1 MLRLLLRDLVP
12 TSLTLSLRLGE
23 RDKVSV
29 YVVTTRLRGQLYSA
43 INADQYRDYKIFYTM
58 PDIIAQ
64 YKNQQYTEKYTS
76 VD

>member
-1 MLRLLLRDLVP
+1 MLRLLLRDLVL

-29 YVVTTRLRGQLYSA
+29 YVVTTRFRGELYSA
-43 INADQYRDYKIFYTM
+43 INADQYREYKIFYTM
-58 PDIIAQ
+58 SDITAH
-64 YKNQQYTEKYTS
+64 YRNQQYTQKYTS